1 MGHSSKGPF
10 VLTRHIDPRV
20 QQFDHMIY
28 LHIGP
33 HKTGTSTLQAWLA
46 ANRKL
51 LTSLG
56 YCYPGTSENH
66 HILARQVSSHARR
79 RLMPPL
85 FGEYLKQI
93 DDYANGIISSEN
105 LDALDDR
112 EIKAFRT
119 WLGDRPVTIVVY
131 ARAPWDR
138 SASMLGEQ
146 LKRLKR
152 TRWGSEWGTN
162 FKGVLPGLTDRS
174 SLPSIL
180 QAWSSVFGR
189 SNIKL
194 RVLDKATLV
203 GGGLITDFLDAI
215 GVRAGDVFQKSLSVP
230 VKNEMPGADQLRI
243 LRCASEVISPG
254 KSDNTA
260 PHKINKLVCRHI
272 ADLLIRASAETDID
286 FKRASLLS
294 ANEVRLFKKAA
305 SDQTKFIAERYLD
318 CSADKVFSEPEWSLL
333 PSESFDWRVTRIPY
347 RSLEQLVVNSAVMA
361 LDERSFL
368 AQKSIKKLSQLG
380 ERTEIPAAAAV
391 WLFTMKSPVLLAL
404 HADKP
409 LKALAACACIGQAW
423 SRVFSTA
430 TAQPVAPSAMYVS
443 QLLNALQVDAGTP
456 EILSGSLVS
465 EERKPG
471 PRQLVALAVQAILIA
486 GGGRDVIDAYWRR
499 GFSSARKQL
508 VDV

>member
-1 MGHSSKGPF
+1 M
-10 VLTRHIDPRV
+10 TRHIAPRV
-20 QQFDHMIY
+20 RQFNQMIY

-51 LTSLG
+51 IASLG
-56 YCYPGTSENH
+56 YCYPGKSENH
-66 HILARQVSSHARR
+66 HILARQVSSYARR
-79 RLMPPL
+79 RLIPPL

-93 DDYANGIISSEN
+93 DNYTNGIISSEN
-105 LDALDDR
+105 LDVLDDR

-119 WLGDRPVTIVVY
+119 WLGSRPVTIVVY

-152 TRWGSEWGTN
+152 TRWGSEWGAN

-194 RVLDKATLV
+194 RILDKAALV

-215 GVRAGDVFQKSLSVP
+215 GMSASDVFQKSLSVS

-243 LRCASEVISPG
+243 LRCASEVISSG
-254 KSDNTA
+254 KSDGAA
-260 PHKINKLVCRHI
+260 PHKANKLVYRHI

-286 FKRASLLS
+286 FGRASLLS
-294 ANEVRLFKKAA
+294 ADEVRLFKKAA
-305 SDQTKFIAERYLD
+305 SDQIRFIAETYLN
-318 CSADKVFSEPEWSLL
+318 CSADKVFSEPEWSRL
-333 PSESFDWRVTRIPY
+333 PAESFDWRVTRIPY
-347 RSLEQLVVNSAVMA
+347 RSLEQLVVNSAVVA

-368 AQKSIKKLSQLG
+368 AQKSIKTLSQLG
-380 ERTEIPAAAAV
+380 ERTEIPVGAAV

-404 HADKP
+404 HADEP
-409 LKALAACACIGQAW
+409 LKALAVCSCIGQAW
-423 SRVFSTA
+423 LRVFPTVTA
-430 TAQPVAPSAMYVS
+430 PVGPSAIYVS
-443 QLLNALQVDAGTP
+443 QLFDALQVDASTP
-456 EILSGSLVS
+456 KVLSESP
-465 EERKPG
+465 ENQERKPG
-471 PRQLVALAVQAILIA
+471 PRQLVALAVQAILVA
-486 GGGRDVIDAYWRR
+486 GGGRDLIDAYRRR
-499 GFSSARKQL
+499 GFSFARKQA
-508 VDV
+508 VDI